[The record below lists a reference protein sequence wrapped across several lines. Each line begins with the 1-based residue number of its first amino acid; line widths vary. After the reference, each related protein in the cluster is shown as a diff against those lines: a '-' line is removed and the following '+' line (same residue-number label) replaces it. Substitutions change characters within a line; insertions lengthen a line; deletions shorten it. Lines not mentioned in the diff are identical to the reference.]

1 MPVSSISAS
10 AVRVLLA
17 IGLLGSSQAA
27 HAQWIHVPLP
37 GTPRTGDGKPNLSAP
52 APKTADGK
60 PDLTGVW
67 RRNEQPDFLTNIAV
81 ELPNGA
87 PLRPEAAALMKSR
100 QENLRIDEPTAYCL
114 PPGVLKG
121 VLLTNLPFKIVQAPH
136 QLVLLYE
143 EFNQFRQ
150 VFTDGREFPV
160 ERTPTWWGY
169 SVGHWEGDTLVVE
182 AVGFNDRTWLDLS
195 GTPHSDA
202 FHLTE
207 RYRRLDFGH
216 LEIQFTFDDVKFYTR
231 PWSATVRF
239 ELVADSELIEYVC
252 ENEKDVVHLRVK

>member
-1 MPVSSISAS
+1 MPLSAIRAS
-10 AVRVLLA
+10 AVHVLLA
-17 IGLLGSSQAA
+17 IGLLGSSQPVN
-27 HAQWIHVPLP
+27 AQWIHVPLP

-52 APKTADGK
+52 APRAADGK

-81 ELPNGA
+81 ELPGGA

-121 VLLTNLPFKIVQAPH
+121 VLLTNLPFKIVQAPR

-150 VFTDGREFPV
+150 VFTDGRAFPA
-160 ERTPTWWGY
+160 EQTPTWWGY
-169 SVGHWEGDTLVVE
+169 SVGRWEGDTLVVE
-182 AVGFNDRTWLDLS
+182 ATGFNDRTWLDLS

-216 LEIQFTFDDVKFYTR
+216 LEIQFTFEDAKYYTR

-252 ENEKDVVHLRVK
+252 ENEKDVVHLRLK